1 MPKIVKSVKV
11 LLQSFVPERLLV
23 GRREQLLSCLGAALG
38 VLGVSLI
45 NRYLL
50 GGSSPWLIPP
60 LGASA
65 VLLFAAP
72 ASPLAQPWAV
82 LGGNTLSGALGLLV
96 AQLVPDHSLAAALAV
111 SAAIGVMF
119 VTRSL
124 HPPAGAIALTAS
136 IAGAG
141 GGQHGQEFMCTSV
154 FLDSLLL
161 LSCALIFNNL
171 VGRTYPHR
179 AHPVAGTHLTAD
191 PPPSVRAESFAE
203 ALNSALAS
211 HGELLDVG
219 KEDLRELLAKVA
231 LHLGERKLAA
241 VRCRDIMSRDVV
253 CVAPDDT
260 LAATLALL
268 ETHRLHLLPV
278 VDPQRR
284 LLGVISLHDI
294 YVASV
299 FGAAGACDEPLR
311 ARSVGEVMVAQVH
324 TVRPEQAVSDLAGKF
339 SDDGLHHLP
348 VVDEDGQVV
357 GMISQS
363 DFVAVLLTRLG

>member
-1 MPKIVKSVKV
+1 MPKIVKSMVV
-11 LLQSFVPERLLV
+11 FLQSFIPERLLV
-23 GRREQLLSCLGAALG
+23 GRREQLLSCLGAAIG
-38 VLGVSLI
+38 VICVSLI

-82 LGGNTLSGALGLLV
+82 LGGNTLSGALGLLL
-96 AQLVPDHSLAAALAV
+96 AQLIPDHSIAAGLAV

-119 VTRSL
+119 LTRSL
-124 HPPAGAIALTAS
+124 HPPAGAIALTAA
-136 IAGAG
+136 IAGTG
-141 GGQHGQEFMCTSV
+141 GGQHGQEFMFASV
-154 FLDSLLL
+154 FVDSVLLL
-161 LSCALIFNNL
+161 GGALVFNNL
-171 VGRTYPHR
+171 LGRTYPHR
-179 AHPVAGTHLTAD
+179 SHPGMGAHLTAD
-191 PPPSVRAESFAE
+191 LPPSKRTEISADDLNA
-203 ALNSALAS
+203 ALES

-219 KEDLRELLAKVA
+219 KDDLRELLVK
-231 LHLGERKLAA
+231 LEQRLRSRKLAA
-241 VRCRDIMSRDVV
+241 VYCRDIMSRDVV
-253 CVAPDDT
+253 SVAPMDT
-260 LAATLALL
+260 LAKTLALL

-278 VDPQRR
+278 IGPYRK

-299 FGAAGACDEPLR
+299 FGAKGTLAALK
-311 ARSVGEVMVAQVH
+311 VGDVMVSDVR
-324 TVRPEQAVSDLAGKF
+324 TLRPEQAVNDLAGRF

-348 VVDEDGQVV
+348 VVDEHGRVL

-363 DFVAVLLTRLG
+363 DFVALLLTKLG